1 MSKDYDTF
9 LKEKIIEIKISLSNQ
24 CTDMYELIGSVHDLF
39 SSVYTNKLVANK
51 NVIEELW
58 DVLLSVFL
66 KSNFYENR
74 YDAIFA
80 MSDIHLYA
88 KKLKINLEL
97 DAIRKWRNSGNTSN
111 STEEILECVDDILT

>member
-39 SSVYTNKLVANK
+39 SSVYTTKLVANK

-66 KSNFYENR
+66 KSNFYGNR
-74 YDAIFA
+74 YDVIFA
-80 MSDIHLYA
+80 MNDIHLYA
-88 KKLKINLEL
+88 KKLKISLEL
-97 DAIRKWRNSGNTSN
+97 DAIRKWRKSSNTSN

>member
-1 MSKDYDTF
+1 MFKDSDSF
-9 LKEKIIEIKISLSNQ
+9 LKKKIEEIKLSLSNQ

-39 SSVYTNKLVANK
+39 SSAYTNKLVASK
-51 NVIEELW
+51 EVVEELW

-88 KKLKINLEL
+88 KKIKINLEL
-97 DAIRKWRNSGNTSN
+97 DAIKKWKNNSNTSD
-111 STEEILECVDDILT
+111 STEEILECIDDILT